1 MPFGISW
8 KAIGT
13 GIGIALAPATGGTS
27 LVLSGG
33 AGFLV
38 GGALDEADKEMKR
51 EARKDKLAEAQTE
64 SQIAALEA
72 AKREREKKQEELDRG
87 IENEKKI
94 EELLENIE
102 QKLQNPDLRADHET
116 EEYLNN
122 QKDFYATQLNDQKK
136 LNKKLRDALEAS
148 EKAIQSIGSKN
159 LTSSE
164 SNWNLPTSWDEM
176 SLETKLIIVAVII
189 LIIYFMFLR
198 KD

>member
-27 LVLSGG
+27 LLLSGG

-38 GGALDEADKEMKR
+38 GGALDEADKDTKK
-51 EARKDKLAEAQTE
+51 EARKNRLAEAQTE

-72 AKREREKKQEELDRG
+72 AKREREKKQEEFDRG
-87 IENEKKI
+87 IENERKI
-94 EELLENIE
+94 EEVLENIE
-102 QKLQNPDLRADHET
+102 QKLQNPDLRSSSET

-122 QKDFYATQLNDQKK
+122 QKNFYTTQLNDLKK
-136 LNKKLRDALEAS
+136 KNKKIKEALEAT
-148 EKAIQSIGSKN
+148 EKAIQNIGSKN
-159 LTSSE
+159 ITSGE
-164 SNWNLPTSWDEM
+164 NNWNFPTNWDEI

-189 LIIYFMFLR
+189 LIIYFVFLR
-198 KD
+198 NG